1 MVLRFT
7 PLTRAA
13 LFSIPPTLGLVS
25 HEGIIPVS
33 KLFDTAGPMAK
44 SVEDLPNLLDILV
57 DPTERPSTLR

>member
-13 LFSIPPTLGLVS
+13 LFSIRPTLGLVS
-25 HEGIIPVS
+25 HEGTIPVS

-44 SVEDLPNLLDILV
+44 SVEDLANLLDILV
-57 DPTERPSTLR
+57 DPKERPSTRR